1 MKCLGI
7 KIAPAFFAGMT
18 VLASAMPGNAQAYEV
33 IARVHLSSQ
42 TMTIVHNGVARY
54 RWDVSTARRGK
65 VTPTGRWTAK
75 WLARHHRSSRYNNA
89 PMPYSIFYNGNFAI
103 HGTDQISKLGRP
115 ASAGCIRLH
124 PRNAAVLFRMTK
136 QAGLKNMLVE
146 VVR

>member
-1 MKCLGI
+1 MKLLGI
-7 KIAPAFFAGMT
+7 K
-18 VLASAMPGNAQAYEV
+18 LALACFVSMAVFVSAMPGGAQAYEV
-33 IARVHLSSQ
+33 IAKVNLSSQ
-42 TMTIVHNGVARY
+42 TMTVIKNGVARY
-54 RWDVSTARRGK
+54 RWTVSTARRGK

-115 ASAGCIRLH
+115 ASSGCIRLH
-124 PRNAAVLFRMTK
+124 PKNAAVLFQITK
-136 QAGLKNMLVE
+136 QAGLDNMLVE

>member
-1 MKCLGI
+1 MKWIGS
-7 KIAPAFFAGMT
+7 KITQALFACMAII
-18 VLASAMPGNAQAYEV
+18 ASAVSSGAQAYEV
-33 IARVHLSSQ
+33 IARVDLSSQ
-42 TMTIVHNGVARY
+42 TMTVIRGGVKMY
-54 RWDVSTARRGK
+54 RWRVSTARRGK

-103 HGTDQISKLGRP
+103 HGTNQISKLGRP

-124 PRNAAVLFRMTK
+124 PKNAAVLFRMTR
-136 QAGLKNMLVE
+136 QAGLRNTLVE